1 MNKINILIGT
11 LLFSQVAFS
20 RDIAPQELEV
30 FTAQVHH
37 ADYVKLPDDVKQ
49 KISDEY
55 KKRVQLAGLLADKFK
70 NDPEYNYVS
79 ESLTLDLWSKRLA
92 STINPTDQETK
103 TLFESTKDLKVS
115 PSYNL
120 RHIVLKDS
128 SLADEIVSK
137 LEKENK
143 NDRSELFSKYVEKN
157 SLDTVSKT
165 NKGSIGWV
173 DSGKLPLKTAQILKD
188 KNVGDVIKLS
198 ENNKIIEILI
208 IDELKPEHSA
218 SYDEAKTFLVNV
230 IKKQK
235 IEKMA
240 QELLKQS
247 NTVQPL
253 APKKSP
259 NPSPNKAAPIK
270 PMAPL
275 K

>member
-1 MNKINILIGT
+1 MNKMNILIGM

-30 FTAQVHH
+30 FTAQIHR

-55 KKRVQLAGLLADKFK
+55 KKRVHLAGLLADKFK
-70 NDPEYNYVS
+70 NDPEYNYAS

-92 STINPTDQETK
+92 STIKPTDQEIK

-128 SLADEIVSK
+128 SFADEIVSK

-157 SLDTVSKT
+157 SLDTASKA
-165 NKGSIGWV
+165 NKGSIGWI
-173 DSGKLPLKTAQILKD
+173 DSGKLSPQTAQILKD

-218 SYDEAKTFLVNV
+218 SYDEAKAFLVNV

-247 NTVQPL
+247 NTAQPL
-253 APKKSP
+253 AVKKSP
-259 NPSPNKAAPIK
+259 NPSPNKAVPIK
-270 PMAPL
+270 PTAPL